1 MYSLIHANCSTL
13 EWICFA
19 PLRTLKTCNQT
30 NIIWDAARIGL
41 KFSHASI
48 LVKTWV
54 CRELP
59 RVGLCKVQYS
69 LAVLPSVALTRASPG
84 GRKKEI
90 GDIDCLIFKMSY
102 PKFLDYR
109 NASTPRAFISFDIH
123 HILEPYVI
131 IRAMLWSIHTGLFK
145 RLITRISIAL

>member
-1 MYSLIHANCSTL
+1 MEDRTIFFFLAVFEASIFLSNLHVFLIHANCSTL

-19 PLRTLKTCNQT
+19 PLRALKNMQSNKYHMVCSQNWIEIQSCIYTGKN
-30 NIIWDAARIGL
+30 L
-41 KFSHASI
+41 
-48 LVKTWV
+48 V

-69 LAVLPSVALTRASPG
+69 LAVLPSVALTPASPG

-102 PKFLDYR
+102 PKF
-109 NASTPRAFISFDIH
+109 
-123 HILEPYVI
+123 
-131 IRAMLWSIHTGLFK
+131 GLQK
-145 RLITRISIAL
+145 RLNSQSLYQL